1 MTRENAVQFIE
12 NEIKRSGFTPEI
24 NERFSP
30 LPFVKGISELY
41 IDVSIRE
48 HFDFK
53 NSDIEKGIEAYSV
66 EVHASVRKMGG
77 NPDFNELLDAADQ
90 IKRGAELAKRLQDAD
105 IRYTV
110 IQ

>member
-12 NEIKRSGFTPEI
+12 NEIRKNGFTPEI
-24 NERFSP
+24 NDRFSP
-30 LPFVKGISELY
+30 LPFVKGTSELY

-48 HFDFK
+48 YFDFK
-53 NSDIEKGIEAYSV
+53 NSDFEKGIEAYSV
-66 EVHASVRKMGG
+66 EVHASIRKMGG
-77 NPDFNELLDAADQ
+77 NPDFNELMEAADQ